1 MTNLSAS
8 WSNQSGG
15 GMLHT
20 CTYLLES
27 CLIGPGLLSVPV
39 DSVLAKAAGD
49 AYVPY
54 NPRSSVIF
62 ELFFQNVQ

>member
-1 MTNLSAS
+1 
-8 WSNQSGG
+8 
-15 GMLHT
+15 MLHT

-49 AYVPY
+49 AYVPD